1 MNMINRFMTDFDP
14 AQLDMETVEQ
24 MAWMM
29 GVDLDKI
36 RADIERRQELHRI
49 AWTQRRQK
57 LGKSKAFHRYEEVFS
72 HAGKQVFYNDWHD
85 VYAVFGLKKARK
97 TSKHSMR
104 RSCWFIT
111 IKRYKT
117 NEK

>member
-1 MNMINRFMTDFDP
+1 MINRFMTDFDP

-49 AWTQRRQK
+49 AWTQREDK
-57 LGKSKAFHRYEEVFS
+57 NWEKSKAFHRYEEVFS

-85 VYAVFGLKKARK
+85 VYAVFGLKKGTKDVK
-97 TSKHSMR
+97 TLDEAVMLV
-104 RSCWFIT
+104 
-111 IKRYKT
+111 Y
-117 NEK
+117 ND